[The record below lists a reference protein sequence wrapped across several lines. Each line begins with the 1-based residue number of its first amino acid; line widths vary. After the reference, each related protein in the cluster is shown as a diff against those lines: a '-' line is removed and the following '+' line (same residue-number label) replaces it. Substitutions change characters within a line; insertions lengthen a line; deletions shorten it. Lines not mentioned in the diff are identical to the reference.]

1 MGRRRKSANPRHS
14 TAEPAMDVS
23 PLIDVGFLLL
33 IYFLVTTT
41 LLKQEADLGLA
52 LPGVSSIESDP
63 VEVDQMLIEIA
74 GDGAVYV
81 NDELMD
87 SDPGDRRLPNLT
99 ERLQRYAQSAQIAGS
114 DAMVVIECADSAE
127 NQRFID
133 VLNSC
138 AHTGL
143 KNVSL
148 AQ

>member
-1 MGRRRKSANPRHS
+1 MDNMS
-14 TAEPAMDVS
+14 EPVTDVS

-41 LLKQEADLGLA
+41 LTKQEADLGMA
-52 LPGVSSIESDP
+52 LPGVSSVESES
-63 VEVDQMLIEIA
+63 VEIDQMMIEIG
-74 GDGAVYV
+74 GDGGVYV

-87 SDPGDRRLPNLT
+87 SDLNDRRLPRLT

-114 DAMVVIECADSAE
+114 DAMVVIDCADDAE

-133 VLNSC
+133 VLNAC

-143 KNVSL
+143 QNVSL